1 MEFPENDPEEDE
13 WVLQVLGD
21 GATHPPR
28 LEGRAPVTDEPG
40 EPDVH
45 DVSDMADVPDESALL
60 AALVARVMRQDEAAL
75 AELYQRLV
83 NRVYSTA
90 LHLTRNPA
98 LAEEVTETAFW
109 QVWRQ
114 APRFD
119 PTRGS
124 VTAWVLNITRSR
136 ALDALRALRRTPGYE
151 GHVDAQD
158 ESGALCSDAQ
168 DDPMDLLEL
177 AQNGTRLHEALL
189 QLDPMR
195 RQLIALAY
203 FRDMTQ
209 EQIAAHVQMPL
220 GTVKSHMRRTLS
232 LLRVALGETPSR
244 RPLR

>member
-1 MEFPENDPEEDE
+1 MEFPENDPEEDDS
-13 WVLQVLGD
+13 VLEVLD
-21 GATHPPR
+21 EAVNPT
-28 LEGRAPVTDEPG
+28 RAPQADPARTDEA
-40 EPDVH
+40 H
-45 DVSDMADVPDESALL
+45 ESNLM
-60 AALVARVMRQDEAAL
+60 AALVTRVMRQDEAAL
-75 AELYQRLV
+75 AELYKRLV
-83 NRVYSTA
+83 SRVYSTA

-119 PTRGS
+119 PARGT

-136 ALDALRALRRTPGYE
+136 ALDALRALRRTAGHE
-151 GHVDAQD
+151 GHQDPQD
-158 ESGALCSDAQ
+158 ESRALASDAR
-168 DDPMDLLEL
+168 DDPLDLLAL
-177 AQNGTRLHEALL
+177 AQDGTRLHEALL

-232 LLRVALGETPSR
+232 ILRVALDPTPKR

>member
-1 MEFPENDPEEDE
+1 MEFPENDPEEDDS
-13 WVLQVLGD
+13 VLEVLD
-21 GATHPPR
+21 DVLTHTLS
-28 LEGRAPVTDEPG
+28 LEAPAIVTDET
-40 EPDVH
+40 H
-45 DVSDMADVPDESALL
+45 ESALM

-75 AELYQRLV
+75 ADLYKRLV

-136 ALDALRALRRTPGYE
+136 ALDALRALRRTPGFE

-158 ESGALCSDAQ
+158 ESGALLCSDAQ
-168 DDPMDLLEL
+168 DDPLDLLEL

-232 LLRVALGETPSR
+232 LLRVALGQTPIR

>member
-21 GATHPPR
+21 GETHPPR
-28 LEGRAPVTDEPG
+28 LEGRTPVTDAPDETGMPDEP
-40 EPDVH
+40 
-45 DVSDMADVPDESALL
+45 DVPDESALL

-119 PTRGS
+119 TTRGS